1 MTPYLPH
8 AQILADHTLLLALP
22 AFLPAVA
29 VVGVVL
35 FVAMRDRRR
44 SDDDSDDEDDGPRI
58 TNEADTNED
67 VRRDD

>member
-1 MTPYLPH
+1 MTPH
-8 AQILADHTLLLALP
+8 VAHQILADHTMLLALP

-44 SDDDSDDEDDGPRI
+44 SDDEPRNDE
-58 TNEADTNED
+58 TASNNED
-67 VRRDD
+67 V